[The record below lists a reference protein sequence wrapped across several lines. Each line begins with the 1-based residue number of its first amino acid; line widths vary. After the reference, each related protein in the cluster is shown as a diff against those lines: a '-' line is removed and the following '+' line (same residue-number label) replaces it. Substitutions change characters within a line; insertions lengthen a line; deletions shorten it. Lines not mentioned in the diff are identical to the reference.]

1 MQILPIDCEKKVLIK
16 LIKFPPLNQ
25 TQLDATPDA
34 MQLPDLINGTDSKNA
49 PQIYEISGKC
59 ARKKSA

>member
-1 MQILPIDCEKKVLIK
+1 MQILPIDCEKITMKKLTVLM
-16 LIKFPPLNQ
+16 PLNQ